1 MPLAEPLDLPPQGTE
16 PASIQTSESTYHEP
30 AVLEPASTRRS
41 SQEDAVLVE
50 REPLPNADPLEP
62 VEADESRR
70 QTHIQDVPDNLK
82 AGGAAAVPEAKHV
95 IASGEA
101 AMLSKAAADPS
112 TNSIGW
118 DE

>member
-1 MPLAEPLDLPPQGTE
+1 MPLAEPLDLPPQGPAPPYEDSHVATNATSTIIQE
-16 PASIQTSESTYHEP
+16 PPTQTIQD
-30 AVLEPASTRRS
+30 
-41 SQEDAVLVE
+41 DAVLVE
-50 REPLPNADPLEP
+50 REPLPNVDPAEP
-62 VEADESRR
+62 QEADESRR
-70 QTHIQDVPDNLK
+70 QTHIHDVPDNLK

-101 AMLSKAAADPS
+101 ALLSKAAADPS

>member
-1 MPLAEPLDLPPQGTE
+1 MPLAEPLDLPPQGPAPPYEESHVATTNHTSTIIQE
-16 PASIQTSESTYHEP
+16 PIMQD
-30 AVLEPASTRRS
+30 
-41 SQEDAVLVE
+41 DAVLVE
-50 REPLPNADPLEP
+50 REPPLPNVDSAEP
-62 VEADESRR
+62 QEADESRR
-70 QTHIQDVPDNLK
+70 QTHIHDVPDNLK

-101 AMLSKAAADPS
+101 ALLSKAAADPS